1 MQQIEETER
10 LIAVY
15 RNAEEVIVGTQD
27 QIYSRRGLINRTT
40 FTAAEIGGQIVSIL
54 GRREIPIADNLEI
67 RRGPRLFGWEFVRWR
82 KTDSNHQSRSPEL
95 RYLSKKDESPKVQPE
110 AVAAGFEDK
119 RNPRDIAAGSDRLI
133 RLGAGEVRIS
143 PTFLMS

>member
-1 MQQIEETER
+1 M
-10 LIAVY
+10 VC
-15 RNAEEVIVGTQD
+15 
-27 QIYSRRGLINRTT
+27 GLS
-40 FTAAEIGGQIVSIL
+40 AG
-54 GRREIPIADNLEI
+54 GRRI
-67 RRGPRLFGWEFVRWR
+67 RTIGPAHRI
-82 KTDSNHQSRSPEL
+82 L